1 MKLYLFSL
9 CGTFFLSFL
18 AMKYEKESPKRK
30 IFLFLLIFFLILI
43 SGFRVDGTVESDEWN
58 YRYMFDGYIG
68 KSFDSIELNLFKEPG
83 FKILI
88 WSLSRIGFSNQ
99 SLIFVTAAFTITVFM
114 FFIHQYSNNFS
125 LASFIFVAGGKFFTS
140 MNIMR
145 QYLAIAIILL
155 GFRWI
160 IKKKFIRFLP
170 YVFIASLFHVSAW
183 VMIFYYF
190 FLNIKELKKKI
201 VPVLIIAAI
210 VMVNFSRIMGS
221 LEGTTYGEYQSQ
233 YASSGYGVSLI
244 RILFWGIFA
253 GFIFI
258 NRNKQSN
265 TERASVQIKNGYYL
279 STLLLMLAK
288 VYVYITRLDYTSLC
302 NSIMI
307 SEIPTV
313 FTKRSE
319 KIVEI
324 AIMGIFFIYGYYQVV
339 VVGGYNNMSNL
350 IFRFI

>member
-125 LASFIFVAGGKFFTS
+125 LASFIFVAGGNFFTS

-145 QYLAIAIILL
+145 QY
-155 GFRWI
+155 
-160 IKKKFIRFLP
+160 
-170 YVFIASLFHVSAW
+170 
-183 VMIFYYF
+183 
-190 FLNIKELKKKI
+190 
-201 VPVLIIAAI
+201 
-210 VMVNFSRIMGS
+210 
-221 LEGTTYGEYQSQ
+221 
-233 YASSGYGVSLI
+233 
-244 RILFWGIFA
+244 
-253 GFIFI
+253 
-258 NRNKQSN
+258 
-265 TERASVQIKNGYYL
+265 
-279 STLLLMLAK
+279 
-288 VYVYITRLDYTSLC
+288 
-302 NSIMI
+302 
-307 SEIPTV
+307 
-313 FTKRSE
+313 
-319 KIVEI
+319 
-324 AIMGIFFIYGYYQVV
+324 
-339 VVGGYNNMSNL
+339 
-350 IFRFI
+350 

>member
-9 CGTFFLSFL
+9 CGTFILSFL

-68 KSFDSIELNLFKEPG
+68 KSFDSIKLNLFKEPG

-114 FFIHQYSNNFS
+114 FFIHQYSNNFF
-125 LASFIFVAGGKFFTS
+125 LASFIFVAGGNFFTS
-140 MNIMR
+140 MNIIR
-145 QYLAIAIILL
+145 QYFAIAIILL

-160 IKKKFIRFLP
+160 IKGKFIRFLP

-183 VMIFYYF
+183 IMAFYYF
-190 FLNIKELKKKI
+190 FLNIKKLEKKMI
-201 VPVLIIAAI
+201 PVLIIAI
-210 VMVNFSRIMGS
+210 IIMVNFSKLMEG
-221 LEGTTYGEYQSQ
+221 LEGTAYEGYQSS
-233 YASSGYGVSLI
+233 YIISGYGVSTI
-244 RILFWGIFA
+244 RIIFWVMFAIFIFA
-253 GFIFI
+253 
-258 NRNKQSN
+258 NRKKENKN
-265 TERASVQIKNGYYL
+265 EKIVMQIKNGYYL
-279 STLLLMLAK
+279 STLLLVLAK